1 MSSKKSKKTVFSWF
15 ISFIAVSFS
24 IFQMYT
30 VYCYIPTMYLRAI
43 HVWFGFTLIFFIYP
57 LRGKKKQDKF
67 TLTGILAFILITII
81 TIYVLLN
88 YQHKALTVG
97 LTPPLI
103 EIVLGVL
110 LILLTIDASRRTIGW
125 IFVVIAVFTLLYAL
139 FGAYLPLLLG
149 HKNYS
154 LSRIVDASFLT
165 MHGVYS
171 SMIGVSA
178 TYIYLFVLFGSFLKE
193 VGGGDFFINLAS
205 SLTGR
210 VRGGPAKTAVIASS
224 LFGMVSGSG
233 MANVASTGQIT
244 IPLMKKTG
252 YKPYFAGAVETVSS
266 TGGLIMPPIMG
277 MSIFIMMETLGIPYI
292 TIIKSAIL
300 IALLYYIGVFIVVDL
315 EAGRM
320 GLKGLPKS
328 EIPSLKQTLK
338 EGWPF
343 LIPPVVLIY
352 MLAIVRTS
360 VTLSAFWSIVSIP
373 ICTLFKKS
381 THIGWK
387 QLISGLEKAGYNI
400 LSIIGV
406 VSLAGIAMGMVSLT
420 GLGLRITSI
429 IIELSRGNL
438 LALLFLAMVSCII
451 MGMGLPTIAAYI
463 ITAVLVAPA
472 LIRMGIAPFVAHMF
486 IFYFSCMAGLTP
498 PMAPFAFVGA
508 GIAKASMMKTA
519 LTAWRIALP
528 VFLLAYAFVYNPS
541 LLLLG
546 DLSSIIITFI
556 TSLVSV
562 IAISVALEG
571 YFSRRLHYFE
581 RICLVISSIV
591 LLFPS
596 LYIRLVGLAIF
607 AIVYL
612 FMFKNIGNIINLS
625 QSIKR
630 QIALLKK

>member
-178 TYIYLFVLFGSFLKE
+178 TYIYLFDLFGSFLKE